1 MKLGKLLLLSSVM
14 LLLVVPF
21 AHAQPTVVKARIP
34 FAFTASGREL
44 PAGEYM
50 FTPNTNDEA
59 IRVQGITN
67 RRNVEALV
75 LTRTA
80 GQIHTSSQDAHI
92 VFDKIGD
99 KYILSE
105 LWPAGE
111 DGFVMHVTK
120 EHHEHHV
127 VNAPRR

>member
-1 MKLGKLLLLSSVM
+1 MNLSKLLLLSSLM

-21 AHAQPTVVKARIP
+21 AHAQPTVVRARIP
-34 FAFTASGREL
+34 FAFTVSGREL

-59 IRVQGITN
+59 VRVQGLTN
-67 RRNVEALV
+67 RINVGALV
-75 LTRTA
+75 VTKTA
-80 GQIHTSSQDAHI
+80 GKIHTSAQDAHI

-105 LWPAGE
+105 IWPAEE
-111 DGFVMHVTK
+111 DGLVMHMT
-120 EHHEHHV
+120 E
-127 VNAPRR
+127 

>member
-1 MKLGKLLLLSSVM
+1 MKLGKMLLVSSLM

-21 AHAQPTVVKARIP
+21 AHAQPTVVRAKIP
-34 FAFTASGREL
+34 FSFTVSGREL

-59 IRVQGITN
+59 IRVQGLTN
-67 RRNVEALV
+67 RMNVEALV

-80 GQIHTSSQDAHI
+80 GLIHTSSQDAHI

-105 LWPAGE
+105 MWPAAE
-111 DGFVMHVTK
+111 DGFVLHITK
-120 EHHEHHV
+120 GLHEHHV
-127 VNAPRR
+127 VNVRK